1 MALPLTS
8 QQLRIALHTR
18 RLHRKIVTMPSLVQG
33 LPQSVSKETREA
45 IAARRLLPAISPR
58 PSPSSSPR
66 VSPRV
71 SLRQHKL
78 IYADDD
84 EAPARVRYDK
94 RSRTWVSR
102 HSSTHKMVYVYQ
114 MPKKLAVVASS
125 GYRARPRYMLEDYE
139 KDRTEMGLSDNR
151 APASLAKHKERIQHD
166 ESVLT
171 RIAERREEKREL
183 KQLEDATRAGDSTS
197 PRGCSPT
204 RQGTGTCTRA
214 TTGRASYAC
223 GLSSEYGSQRV
234 CQGSSST
241 SSLALDW
248 RRQPGGFRSPSGVQ

>member
-183 KQLEDATRAGDSTS
+183 KQLEDATRAGDSS
-197 PRGCSPT
+197 
-204 RQGTGTCTRA
+204 A
-214 TTGRASYAC
+214 A
-223 GLSSEYGSQRV
+223 
-234 CQGSSST
+234 
-241 SSLALDW
+241 
-248 RRQPGGFRSPSGVQ
+248 PGAVAPPSGAGWHGKAERAYGWVQGLGWVENLACALLRSRTPTTYALSNTYHLRSQTPT